1 MGKVGKKI
9 IEVKTKYGSYKSI
22 FESEPDM
29 GGYMITVPQRPDV
42 ISWGKTIAHAKRMA
56 KEAVECSVEG
66 EIIIEAERR
75 GEIAIKKQR
84 ASL

>member
-1 MGKVGKKI
+1 MDKKI
-9 IEVKTKYGSYKSI
+9 LTIKTKYGSYKCI
-22 FESEPDM
+22 FEPEPDM
-29 GGYMITVPQRPDV
+29 GGYIITTSQRPDV

-75 GEIAIKKQR
+75 GEIAIKKQQ
-84 ASL
+84 AVV

>member
-1 MGKVGKKI
+1 MAKKVLTI
-9 IEVKTKYGSYKSI
+9 KTKYGYYKSI
-22 FESEPDM
+22 FEPEPDM

-42 ISWGKTIAHAKRMA
+42 ISWGKTMAHAKRMS
-56 KEAVECSVEG
+56 KEAIECSVEG

-84 ASL
+84 AVA